1 MIFKLAFQIFIFAR
15 NASREA
21 LQAALPE
28 GLQQSLQGAIEG
40 MVQFLLQVE
49 NNSSG
54 KQYQPSA
61 DLELDNYP
69 NRTIVIFCW

>member
-1 MIFKLAFQIFIFAR
+1 MSNVQID
-15 NASREA
+15 STTLREA

-40 MVQFLLQVE
+40 VVQFVLHAE

-54 KQYQPSA
+54 KQYQPST
-61 DLELDNYP
+61 DLELDNSP
-69 NRTIVIFCW
+69 